1 MFSFEIQAFVF
12 LLLMSL
18 CSSEHGGAA
27 PLRSGVAEADDGV
40 LVRGGTS
47 LRRAS
52 TILKFPRVLK
62 KKRKKQKVPKVAKSK
77 KEKVPKAA
85 KSKKEKVPK
94 AAKSKKTNAPTPGS
108 TNAVT
113 TPQPSSSPQP
123 TEACA
128 AITNQKDALLALK
141 EGFANDIGW
150 DINTDPCTGLW
161 TGITCD
167 SDGKVTRSI
176 NLCK

>member
-1 MFSFEIQAFVF
+1 MKMFSFEIQAFVF

-62 KKRKKQKVPKVAKSK
+62 KKRKKQKVPK
-77 KEKVPKAA
+77 AA

-94 AAKSKKTNAPTPGS
+94 AAKSKKTNAP
-108 TNAVT
+108 
-113 TPQPSSSPQP
+113 
-123 TEACA
+123 CA

-150 DINTDPCTGLW
+150 DINTDPCTDAW

-167 SDGKVTRSI
+167 SDSKVTKI
-176 NLCK
+176 DLGK